1 MVPPRLVTP
10 EATRRGIMVDG
21 ELRFEAPICMGAEG
35 VLFWVRCFYSAADA
49 HWKVANVLP
58 EPESVMNHAAVA
70 DFDGDGTP
78 DMVLAGDGETHPIS
92 AIGIKSDSD

>member
-1 MVPPRLVTP
+1 MHSL
-10 EATRRGIMVDG
+10 
-21 ELRFEAPICMGAEG
+21 
-35 VLFWVRCFYSAADA
+35 CFYSAADA

-78 DMVLAGDGETHPIS
+78 DMVLAGDGESHPIS